1 MNGPGS
7 SVQFSSRWYL
17 CPRKS
22 PSLCAPPPSL
32 TSFPNVAVP
41 LFVWLTMALCRPF
54 KKDLLALPLSTPL
67 FSRHNESWLALC
79 SRVVSQA
86 PQHFRSSGKQ
96 ATCDGCSVRRTYLPG
111 RFPSLRVIVQELC
124 ESRGGR
130 PGLSVLMSLLASVDV
145 KFYWTMLRHWSHP
158 NMSTTS
164 EDIRHH
170 FIIIIIFTPAC
181 PEQYTHGTFPKV
193 DVDHWPGR

>member
-1 MNGPGS
+1 MNHDGVMS
-7 SVQFSSRWYL
+7 
-17 CPRKS
+17 
-22 PSLCAPPPSL
+22 
-32 TSFPNVAVP
+32 
-41 LFVWLTMALCRPF
+41 
-54 KKDLLALPLSTPL
+54 
-67 FSRHNESWLALC
+67 LALC

-96 ATCDGCSVRRTYLPG
+96 ATRDGCSVRRAYLPG

-130 PGLSVLMSLLASVDV
+130 PGLSVLTSLLASVDV
-145 KFYWTMLRHWSHP
+145 KFYRTMLRQWSQLVLY
-158 NMSTTS
+158 MSSTS

-181 PEQYTHGTFPKV
+181 PEQYTHGEFPKV
-193 DVDHWPGR
+193 DLDH